1 MRDWQS
7 WLSRLWW
14 EISIKV
20 SGRLIMIQSGGGLR
34 YQLRIFAR
42 FSSVLFFL
50 WRGHLSRT
58 QCSIFSYY
66 CQSFFPSF
74 SYFFSFSSLH
84 DRFIE
89 FSGSPKKGLRRW
101 KSNEVHATHIRV
113 KVEESEQQ
121 NERAQVAN
129 HQRGKR
135 YEIDS
140 VVATTFQ
147 TTLLVRYSCRFAV
160 RTRLKTGVF
169 ASRTELVRKVHQ

>member
-7 WLSRLWW
+7 WLALWW
-14 EISIKV
+14 EISIKI

-34 YQLRIFAR
+34 YQLRTFAR
-42 FSSVLFFL
+42 FSSVLSFL

-58 QCSIFSYY
+58 QWSIFSYY
-66 CQSFFPSF
+66 CSVFVFPLF
-74 SYFFSFSSLH
+74 LLFFSLSLH
-84 DRFIE
+84 DRFNE
-89 FSGSPKKGLRRW
+89 FSRSSREGLCRW
-101 KSNEVHATHIRV
+101 KSNEVHATRIRV

-160 RTRLKTGVF
+160 RARLKTGVS
-169 ASRTELVRKVHQ
+169 ASRTDLER

>member
-1 MRDWQS
+1 MADWLWFRVAVGFGTS
-7 WLSRLWW
+7 SAYSRA
-14 EISIKV
+14 S
-20 SGRLIMIQSGGGLR
+20 RR
-34 YQLRIFAR
+34 F
-42 FSSVLFFL
+42 FSSFDADIYRVHSALSFLITVSLFFP
-50 WRGHLSRT
+50 LSP
-58 QCSIFSYY
+58 I
-66 CQSFFPSF
+66 
-74 SYFFSFSSLH
+74 FFSFSSLH